1 MDSFRT
7 VTHQGWFGRLGGAL
21 KGLLGGVVLLA
32 VSIGLQF
39 WNEGRTVQRDAALAE
54 ARAEVRTAGAAPV
67 AGLEGRLVHVSG
79 DASAATPVS
88 DEAFGVNAP
97 ALALR
102 RRVEMFQWREKRDR
116 REEKQVGGGTRT
128 VTEYRYETRWDD
140 ELVDSAE
147 FQRSEGHENP
157 ATMPYASEVRR
168 ADGVRLDG
176 YALDPAIAA
185 QIEGWERMPLA
196 SIELPAN
203 LAASFRADD
212 EWFTTSA
219 NPDDPQVGDLRV
231 RFDLLPA
238 GAVSVIARQQGGAL
252 VPHQTSK
259 GETLALVER
268 GRHDAG
274 GMLAAEGARNSRLG
288 WILRGVGFVLAWVGF
303 AVMFRPLVVLADVLP
318 ILGRLA
324 GFGTFVLSGL
334 LAMMLSL
341 LGIGGGWLW
350 HRPWL
355 LGLVLLALA
364 AGVVWLLR
372 LRRGTAPPA
381 IAPVASS
388 GPRMPPPPP
397 PA

>member
-7 VTHQGWFGRLGGAL
+7 VTHQGWFGRLGGAF

-54 ARAEVRTAGAAPV
+54 ARTEVRAGAAAPA

-79 DASAATPVS
+79 EATAATPVS
-88 DEAFGVNAP
+88 DDAFGVNAP

-128 VTEYRYETRWDD
+128 VTEYRYDTRWDD
-140 ELVDSAE
+140 EVIDSTDFE
-147 FQRSEGHENP
+147 RPEGHENP
-157 ATMPYASEVRR
+157 ATMPYTNEVRR
-168 ADGVRLDG
+168 AEGVRLDG
-176 YALDPAIAA
+176 YALDPEIAS

-196 SIELPAN
+196 SIALPAN
-203 LAASFRADD
+203 LAASFRVDD
-212 EWFTTSA
+212 GWFTTSA
-219 NPDDPQVGDLRV
+219 DPDEPQVGDLRV

-238 GAVSVIARQQGGAL
+238 GPVSVIARQQGGAL
-252 VPHQTSK
+252 VPHQTSR
-259 GETLALVER
+259 GDTMVLVER
-268 GRHDAG
+268 GRHEAKD
-274 GMLAAEGARNSRLG
+274 MLAAEGARNSRLG

-318 ILGRLA
+318 IVGRLA

-355 LGLVLLALA
+355 LALVLLALA

-372 LRRGTAPPA
+372 MRRGAAPPA
-381 IAPVASS
+381 VVPVASS
-388 GPRMPPPPP
+388 GPSMPPPPP